1 MLNPSYQRVIDMA
14 FPWPTRIAT
23 SKHPEPQSAAGER
36 ELKRSVISRYAPRMK
51 EGCSKPLRAVW
62 AVGLVFAGVWL
73 GHVLEYLRVG
83 GVRGLHQAVLG
94 SAHLYMLPVGV
105 VLAALAARFGLRWW
119 RLWTSLGRHLDR
131 ERSRLRSGWRA
142 RPPGS
147 GASSTPRIESGLSV
161 PLVWPPLALAQIGV
175 YLLQE
180 NLEALLSGQ
189 QAPGLD
195 AVSGIHW
202 AAPLVHGAVALVA
215 AVAVAF
221 VTRRLHGR
229 ASSLRRCHRLVQLLW
244 RLRRFQTRVTRGPAD
259 WPRSPVERFG
269 PLRWSRPPPAL
280 SAAPS

>member
-1 MLNPSYQRVIDMA
+1 MAPPSH
-14 FPWPTRIAT
+14 TRIAT
-23 SKHPEPQSAAGER
+23 PHSGRALGGRAWA
-36 ELKRSVISRYAPRMK
+36 LTRSVISRYAPRMK
-51 EGCSKPLRAVW
+51 EGCSKPLRAVG
-62 AVGLVFAGVWL
+62 AVVLTFVGVWL

-83 GVRGLHQAVLG
+83 GGRGFHQALLG

-105 VLAALAARFGLRWW
+105 ALAAFVARFGLRWW
-119 RLWTSLGRHLDR
+119 RLWTSLGHHLDR
-131 ERSRLRSGWRA
+131 ERSRLRLAWRA
-142 RPPGS
+142 RSPGS
-147 GASSTPRIESGLSV
+147 EASSKPRIERGLSV

-189 QAPGLD
+189 QASGLD

-221 VTRRLHGR
+221 VTRRLHRR
-229 ASSLRRCHRLVQLLW
+229 ASRLQHCHRLVQLLW
-244 RLRRFQTRVTRGPAD
+244 GLRRCHTRVTRGPAD

-269 PLRWSRPPPAL
+269 PQRWSRPPPAL